1 MMKYVSHTLMI
12 SHLEDLHDE
21 ICIPYLDD
29 ILVYSRTFS
38 EHVNNTRGVLRR
50 LQEYG
55 IKLKPKKCEL
65 FKPFVGYLGRIVS
78 ADGFTM
84 DPANI
89 AAVAALKETTPG
101 TVGALCKL
109 LGFITYFRRHIC
121 DYSRL
126 AKPLYELQSAKECGD
141 QSNKGKG
148 GKEHPKGKS
157 PASKGQ
163 LSSNNKIAWNEG
175 HLEWLNFL
183 IKLLMQP
190 GLMAYPEF

>member
-1 MMKYVSHTLMI
+1 MLREESGAFAT
-12 SHLEDLHDE
+12 ED
-21 ICIPYLDD
+21 DD
-29 ILVYSRTFS
+29 IECAAQLKLEINLRNDNPVQKHTIQFPSPCRK
-38 EHVNNTRGVLRR
+38 RGVLRR

-65 FKPFVGYLGRIVS
+65 FKPCVGYLGRIVS

-89 AAVAALKETTPG
+89 AAVAALKETTPR

-175 HLEWLNFL
+175 HLE
-183 IKLLMQP
+183 
-190 GLMAYPEF
+190 

>member
-21 ICIPYLDD
+21 ICIPYIDD

-38 EHVNNTRGVLRR
+38 EHVKARTFSEHVNNIRRVLRR

-65 FKPFVGYLGRIVS
+65 FKPCVGYLGGIVS

-89 AAVAALKETTPG
+89 AAVATLKKNYTKNCGCIVQTPG
-101 TVGALCKL
+101 FHKL
-109 LGFITYFRRHIC
+109 FPPTY
-121 DYSRL
+121 L
-126 AKPLYELQSAKECGD
+126 
-141 QSNKGKG
+141 
-148 GKEHPKGKS
+148 
-157 PASKGQ
+157 
-163 LSSNNKIAWNEG
+163 
-175 HLEWLNFL
+175 
-183 IKLLMQP
+183 
-190 GLMAYPEF
+190 

>member
-1 MMKYVSHTLMI
+1 MEK
-12 SHLEDLHDE
+12 HLEDLHDE

-38 EHVNNTRGVLRR
+38 EHVNNTRRVLRR

-65 FKPFVGYLGRIVS
+65 FKPCVGYLGRIVS

-89 AAVAALKETTPG
+89 AAVAALKETTPR

-121 DYSRL
+121 DYSTL
-126 AKPLYELQSAKECGD
+126 AKPLFELQSAKECGD

>member
-1 MMKYVSHTLMI
+1 MHRLFTRGTWRNTWRTSMMKYVSHTLMI

-38 EHVNNTRGVLRR
+38 EHVNNTRRVLRR
-50 LQEYG
+50 LQ
-55 IKLKPKKCEL
+55 
-65 FKPFVGYLGRIVS
+65 
-78 ADGFTM
+78 D
-84 DPANI
+84 I
-89 AAVAALKETTPG
+89 AAVAALKETTPR
-101 TVGALCKL
+101 TVGVLCKF

-163 LSSNNKIAWNEG
+163 LS
-175 HLEWLNFL
+175 
-183 IKLLMQP
+183 
-190 GLMAYPEF
+190 

>member
-12 SHLEDLHDE
+12 SHLEHLHDE

-38 EHVNNTRGVLRR
+38 EHVNNTRRVLRR

-65 FKPFVGYLGRIVS
+65 FKPCVGYMGRIVS

-89 AAVAALKETTPG
+89 AAVAAL
-101 TVGALCKL
+101 
-109 LGFITYFRRHIC
+109 
-121 DYSRL
+121 
-126 AKPLYELQSAKECGD
+126 
-141 QSNKGKG
+141 
-148 GKEHPKGKS
+148 
-157 PASKGQ
+157 
-163 LSSNNKIAWNEG
+163 
-175 HLEWLNFL
+175 
-183 IKLLMQP
+183 
-190 GLMAYPEF
+190 